1 METRAK
7 KKKREKRE
15 EECTVSF
22 KSRYTVGDLLGTGGY
37 GSVYAGVRKADGK
50 QIAIKFVPKH
60 HTERFITVP
69 GETRTLP
76 LEVALMEM
84 VCKPPRC
91 QHIVELLE
99 WFDCDCCFI
108 LILERPVPC
117 MDLFDYLD
125 LHERQLP
132 EPLAR
137 LIMRQVVQ
145 AVLHCRD
152 RGVLHRDVKEENLL
166 VNTDTLDVKLIDF
179 GCGDLLKTGPYTRFG
194 GTKVYRPPEWLIDR
208 TYEGRQATIWSLGVL
223 LYSIICGDEPFEKE
237 EDIVEAHLCFK
248 GNPSRDSV
256 LWAADGGSKGVPN
269 TLAAL
274 MMPCWLCQGWLGCH
288 TFYRHKRH
296 RVSPSAFLCEGVSP
310 PLSLSLVLSLPF
322 TYSSIYLLRHF
333 WPISSFPPVLSLPV
347 SYSFILGRV
356 LFCCG
361 VRLRPVTSPGVLG
374 FVLRVRVFSVFF
386 QLLLLFSSRVY
397 TG

>member
-1 METRAK
+1 MSFYPWRTDQTRPGQEQNHFIDTPAERKGSRSCKLSAKRGREEEPLRRSRKRKGAAPQDLAPHPMETRAK

-60 HTERFITVP
+60 HTERSITVP
-69 GETRTLP
+69 GETRSLP

-117 MDLFDYLD
+117 MDLFDFLD

-208 TYEGRQATIWSLGVL
+208 KYEGSHATIWSLGVL

-248 GNPSRDSV
+248 GNPSRE
-256 LWAADGGSKGVPN
+256 
-269 TLAAL
+269 
-274 MMPCWLCQGWLGCH
+274 C
-288 TFYRHKRH
+288 RHLITWCLQKDPEKR
-296 RVSPSAFLCEGVSP
+296 
-310 PLSLSLVLSLPF
+310 
-322 TYSSIYLLRHF
+322 
-333 WPISSFPPVLSLPV
+333 PVLED
-347 SYSFILGRV
+347 V
-356 LFCCG
+356 LAHQWFLEG
-361 VRLRPVTSPGVLG
+361 L
-374 FVLRVRVFSVFF
+374 
-386 QLLLLFSSRVY
+386 QN
-397 TG
+397 